1 MPALLLPWEES
12 TPAPVQAGTG
22 GITDLLATI
31 DALTVENATLRA
43 RVQELEQQV
52 ETLTQQVAQATARPY
67 KANRPPADPEAPKTD
82 RKKRTTGNTTRRR
95 EPATREVRHAPTG
108 CPDCGRPLLGAA
120 TEHRRRQVLDIPD
133 TPYEVVDHVIC
144 SRHCGYCD
152 RRVLAQ
158 PTPAEVGA
166 LPDARIGLRL
176 MAKVTDLLI
185 TYRLPYD
192 QVQRF
197 LAQTHGLHLAAGALV
212 KIAQKVAAAGLDDL
226 GRIAAEIQ
234 AADYAH
240 ADETGW
246 REDGRHG
253 YLWQFRSQ
261 DACYLTFAFT
271 RSAAVPSALLA
282 EAFTGVLVSDF
293 YSGYSPLA
301 CRKQRCWV
309 HLLRD
314 GKTLAQEHPE
324 TAAFVTGLRDLYR
337 AARTTVSPPDYA
349 SRPEAERIRER
360 LAYEQRALA
369 LATPHLRQPADPARV
384 LAERVERFLAELFVF
399 VECPTIPSENNP
411 AERTFRPIVIGR
423 KIWGGSR
430 SAQGSLT
437 KTTLLSLFITWH
449 LRGITPLEA
458 IPRLLLGHSS
468 LDLAA

>member
-1 MPALLLPWEES
+1 MVTLSLPELQ
-12 TPAPVQAGTG
+12 TPAHTACRAL
-22 GITDLLATI
+22 ITRLQTELDAAT
-31 DALTVENATLRA
+31 LENATLRA
-43 RVQELEQQV
+43 RVQTLEQQV
-52 ETLTQQVAQATARPY
+52 ETLTQQVAQATRTRY
-67 KANRPPADPEAPKTD
+67 KASIPPSAAEPPP
-82 RKKRTTGNTTRRR
+82 RKKRTTGNTTRPR
-95 EPATREVRHAPTG
+95 EVATREVRHEPIV
-108 CPDCGRPLLGAA
+108 CPECGRPLLGAA

-158 PTPAEVGA
+158 PTPDAVGA
-166 LPDARIGLRL
+166 LPDCRVSLHL

-185 TYRLPYD
+185 THRLPYD

-197 LAQTHGLHLAAGALV
+197 LEQTHGLHLAAGELV
-212 KIAQKVAAAGLDDL
+212 KIAHRVARAGLADL
-226 GRIAAEIQ
+226 GRLAADIQ

-246 REDGRHG
+246 RESGRNG

-271 RSAAVPSALLA
+271 RGASVPGALLDDV
-282 EAFTGVLVSDF
+282 FTGVLVSDF

-314 GKTLAQEHPE
+314 LKELAAAHPE
-324 TAAFVTGLRDLYR
+324 TRAFVTAVRALYR
-337 AARTTVSPPDYA
+337 EARATCTAPGYA
-349 SRPEAERIRER
+349 LRPEAERIRQR

-369 LATPHLRQPADPARV
+369 LATPHRQQPDDPARV
-384 LAERVERFLAELFVF
+384 LAERLERFLAELFVF

-430 SAQGSLT
+430 SAHGSLT

-449 LRGITPLEA
+449 LRGIKPLEA
-458 IPRLLLGHSS
+458 IPRLLLGQSS